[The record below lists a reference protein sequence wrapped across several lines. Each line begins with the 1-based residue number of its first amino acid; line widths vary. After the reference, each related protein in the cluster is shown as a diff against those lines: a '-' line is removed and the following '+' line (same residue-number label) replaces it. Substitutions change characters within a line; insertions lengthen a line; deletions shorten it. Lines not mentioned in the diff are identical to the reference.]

1 MVNNTDNSQS
11 ISQLIMNVDRTCYV
25 VEDDSANCSSNSV
38 ASTGSVTPKATK
50 PTEVGGKHASEQIE
64 ITNAEPMPIVIV
76 PSSVATGH
84 KSPTP
89 SICVIEDIEEPVDKN
104 AHASSP
110 ASQAAPTKYKGGN
123 PRIRYGLSEEKMP
136 QALKEEFKDFIKFY
150 TVDINPLRNCCKY
163 SDSTLDK
170 VRERLM
176 CFLGFVQRSYPTEV
190 LSLKLAGNLPFV
202 EGFVNYLKKNRK
214 LMAST
219 IGRILSAIV
228 TGIKFTNQHVAD
240 VDTLPVVISIR
251 NVQKQLSR
259 EEHMVKRRKRK
270 GFSSEKGGQFLF
282 AHILDAMRQLKEQY
296 YNTSGIGSS
305 RSLHDFTMLSLYIR
319 ALSGRCKELRTL
331 RLHDNS
337 QSEHPFLATGSLSN
351 YLGNMFEREVDI
363 RASTNKMRHAIVTH
377 FMNMPESQNIKLR
390 ESVASLLKH
399 SVRHQQQTYND
410 QHRHEKTVMG
420 RSFMHKTIS
429 DLDPFE
435 GEENEMANARA
446 YARQDE
452 EKDEELLPQIGEIC
466 ALLDPAS
473 TSDDDAYIFVAKVLR
488 YTPDK
493 KRVCLQE
500 MQEVPDSEHLYR
512 VKTSSMWWENV
523 QCLTYAVDVV
533 YNNSEKAY
541 ELRTNPAEIYNYKFA

>member
-1 MVNNTDNSQS
+1 
-11 ISQLIMNVDRTCYV
+11 
-25 VEDDSANCSSNSV
+25 
-38 ASTGSVTPKATK
+38 
-50 PTEVGGKHASEQIE
+50 
-64 ITNAEPMPIVIV
+64 
-76 PSSVATGH
+76 
-84 KSPTP
+84 
-89 SICVIEDIEEPVDKN
+89 
-104 AHASSP
+104 
-110 ASQAAPTKYKGGN
+110 
-123 PRIRYGLSEEKMP
+123 
-136 QALKEEFKDFIKFY
+136 
-150 TVDINPLRNCCKY
+150 
-163 SDSTLDK
+163 
-170 VRERLM
+170 
-176 CFLGFVQRSYPTEV
+176 
-190 LSLKLAGNLPFV
+190 
-202 EGFVNYLKKNRK
+202 
-214 LMAST
+214 
-219 IGRILSAIV
+219 
-228 TGIKFTNQHVAD
+228 
-240 VDTLPVVISIR
+240 
-251 NVQKQLSR
+251 
-259 EEHMVKRRKRK
+259 MVKRRKRE
-270 GFSSEKGGQFLF
+270 GYSSEKGGQFLF
-282 AHILDAMRQLKEQY
+282 AHILDAMCQLKEQY

-541 ELRTNPAEIYNYKFA
+541 ELRTNPAEIYNYIISSHKLLEPFLGKIPRRWTCESVGSRFRIIICIHTGGLG

>member
-1 MVNNTDNSQS
+1 MDRIASFSKDGQKSYCFIQVKDDLFPSIPKSTVKGWLRELKIKCRNSTEEERVFFKAAIPTLSGAFGVLTYGDLCSLVEYSKYKKVLVVLPEESSIAGEPPNKYKKNESPLATPIVEATEDSKKMQVNAMVNNTDNSQS

-38 ASTGSVTPKATK
+38 ASTGSVTPKATE
-50 PTEVGGKHASEQIE
+50 PTEVGGKHASEQIQ
-64 ITNAEPMPIVIV
+64 ITNAEPMPIVIA

-136 QALKEEFKDFIKFY
+136 QALKEELKDFIKFY

-214 LMAST
+214 LMAWT

-251 NVQKQLSR
+251 NVQKQGGAYGEEKKARGLLIRERRSVPICSHSR
-259 EEHMVKRRKRK
+259 CHVPVKRT
-270 GFSSEKGGQFLF
+270 
-282 AHILDAMRQLKEQY
+282 ILQVST
-296 YNTSGIGSS
+296 TSPCS
-305 RSLHDFTMLSLYIR
+305 R
-319 ALSGRCKELRTL
+319 C
-331 RLHDNS
+331 
-337 QSEHPFLATGSLSN
+337 
-351 YLGNMFEREVDI
+351 
-363 RASTNKMRHAIVTH
+363 
-377 FMNMPESQNIKLR
+377 
-390 ESVASLLKH
+390 
-399 SVRHQQQTYND
+399 
-410 QHRHEKTVMG
+410 
-420 RSFMHKTIS
+420 
-429 DLDPFE
+429 
-435 GEENEMANARA
+435 
-446 YARQDE
+446 
-452 EKDEELLPQIGEIC
+452 
-466 ALLDPAS
+466 
-473 TSDDDAYIFVAKVLR
+473 
-488 YTPDK
+488 
-493 KRVCLQE
+493 
-500 MQEVPDSEHLYR
+500 
-512 VKTSSMWWENV
+512 
-523 QCLTYAVDVV
+523 TYA
-533 YNNSEKAY
+533 SF
-541 ELRTNPAEIYNYKFA
+541 PAGVRS

>member
-1 MVNNTDNSQS
+1 MDRIASFSKDGQKSYCFIQVKDDLFPSIPKSTVKSWLRELKIKCRNSTEEERVFFKAAIPTLSGAFGVLTYGDLCSLVEYSKYKKVLVVPPEESPTSIAGEPPNKYKKKESPQHGCEPSSCLATLIVEATEDSKKVNAMVNNTDNSQS

-228 TGIKFTNQHVAD
+228 TGIKFTNQRVAN
-240 VDTLPVVISIR
+240 VETLPVVISIR
-251 NVQKQLSR
+251 NMQKQLSR
-259 EEHMVKRRKRK
+259 EKYMVKRRKRE
-270 GFSSEKGGQFLF
+270 GFSSEKGGQLLF

-296 YNTSGIGSS
+296 YKSP
-305 RSLHDFTMLSLYIR
+305 
-319 ALSGRCKELRTL
+319 
-331 RLHDNS
+331 RLH
-337 QSEHPFLATGSLSN
+337 HALVVH
-351 YLGNMFEREVDI
+351 M
-363 RASTNKMRHAIVTH
+363 RASRPV
-377 FMNMPESQNIKLR
+377 
-390 ESVASLLKH
+390 
-399 SVRHQQQTYND
+399 
-410 QHRHEKTVMG
+410 
-420 RSFMHKTIS
+420 
-429 DLDPFE
+429 
-435 GEENEMANARA
+435 
-446 YARQDE
+446 
-452 EKDEELLPQIGEIC
+452 
-466 ALLDPAS
+466 
-473 TSDDDAYIFVAKVLR
+473 
-488 YTPDK
+488 
-493 KRVCLQE
+493 
-500 MQEVPDSEHLYR
+500 
-512 VKTSSMWWENV
+512 
-523 QCLTYAVDVV
+523 
-533 YNNSEKAY
+533 
-541 ELRTNPAEIYNYKFA
+541 

>member
-1 MVNNTDNSQS
+1 MDRIASFSKDGQKSYCFIQVKDDLFPSIPKSTVKSWLRELKIKCRNSTEEERVFFKAAIPTLSGAFGVLTYGDLCSLVEYSKYKKVLVVLPEESSIAGEPPNKYKKNESPLATPIVEATEDSKKMQVNAMVNNTDNSQS

-38 ASTGSVTPKATK
+38 ASTGSVTPKATE
-50 PTEVGGKHASEQIE
+50 PTEVGGKHASEQIQ

-110 ASQAAPTKYKGGN
+110 ASQAAPTINKGGN

-190 LSLKLAGNLPFV
+190 LSLKLTGNLPFV

-240 VDTLPVVISIR
+240 IDTLPVVISIR
-251 NVQKQLSR
+251 NVQKQGGAYGEEKKARGLLIRERRSVPICSHSR
-259 EEHMVKRRKRK
+259 CHVPVKRTIL
-270 GFSSEKGGQFLF
+270 Q
-282 AHILDAMRQLKEQY
+282 HIR
-296 YNTSGIGSS
+296 N
-305 RSLHDFTMLSLYIR
+305 R
-319 ALSGRCKELRTL
+319 
-331 RLHDNS
+331 
-337 QSEHPFLATGSLSN
+337 
-351 YLGNMFEREVDI
+351 
-363 RASTNKMRHAIVTH
+363 
-377 FMNMPESQNIKLR
+377 
-390 ESVASLLKH
+390 
-399 SVRHQQQTYND
+399 
-410 QHRHEKTVMG
+410 
-420 RSFMHKTIS
+420 
-429 DLDPFE
+429 
-435 GEENEMANARA
+435 
-446 YARQDE
+446 
-452 EKDEELLPQIGEIC
+452 
-466 ALLDPAS
+466 
-473 TSDDDAYIFVAKVLR
+473 
-488 YTPDK
+488 
-493 KRVCLQE
+493 
-500 MQEVPDSEHLYR
+500 
-512 VKTSSMWWENV
+512 
-523 QCLTYAVDVV
+523 
-533 YNNSEKAY
+533 
-541 ELRTNPAEIYNYKFA
+541 